1 MSALLIVSLLAVLA
15 LAVFVLRER
24 EPEQVTRSVSFAP
37 DLTAAQMTQLL
48 GTAASLRRGSEIR
61 LDAISEH
68 DRIRFKFTASE
79 RSIAAITSALTGIAP
94 GVRVEE
100 GEPAS
105 SEGMKFRRRLA
116 WRGKHVLLRTD
127 ESDNAA
133 AALLGVLANTDDS
146 DAAQLSVSLRAVG
159 AVRPAL
165 QNGSGQ
171 KPDATLQKKY
181 SGHCM
186 RTSVEIA
193 ASSPQ
198 ALGRVTSQLRAA
210 LGARHGARGR
220 LASYPADGL
229 TGLVHRV
236 FPTLTSSILSPE
248 EIVGIVPWPIGGPTI
263 PGVEYGLA
271 TRLLPPQAPARCE
284 NVRVFGS
291 STWPGKESELLTQTA
306 SGATCHSLLL
316 GPSGSGK
323 SWLLSGLFLG
333 EVAHGRGALLLDMKG
348 DTASDVIERIGPER
362 IDDVVVLEPASGM
375 AVPGLR
381 SFGGDSELTADLWL
395 QVFRGLFPD
404 TFGIRS
410 QRYLRIACRTLAS
423 SDSSATILDLPRVF
437 EDAAYRRSLV
447 SRLDDPLL
455 AREWA
460 AFEQLSE
467 AQQSEHVA
475 SPLTK
480 VSEVISRRSVR
491 AVLGQAAP
499 KMTVARALREGKIVI
514 VSLPPGVLGQPAAQL
529 LGALVVFEAWQ
540 AIMSRQGLPADQRPY
555 VGLYID
561 EPAVLGNLPLPLDTL
576 FETARG
582 MGCGITLAAQSL
594 SQLPKSVARAALTN
608 AATIAAFRP
617 PRADAK
623 LLEGELA
630 ELSADQL
637 QMLPPFTVALRLGLA
652 PGRISAVTTAKTL
665 PLASPTRLAGEARN
679 RSARRYGIPADEVDA
694 QLRKRLDPAS
704 SEPQTDQ
711 KRAVGVVARQP

>member
-1 MSALLIVSLLAVLA
+1 MSALLITFVLAGLA
-15 LAVFVLRER
+15 LAVFLLQER
-24 EPEQVTRSVSFAP
+24 EPEPVTRSVSFAP
-37 DLTAAQMTQLL
+37 DLTAAQMTQML
-48 GTAASLRRGSEIR
+48 GTVASLRAGSAIR
-61 LDAISEH
+61 LAAIGEH
-68 DRIRFKFTASE
+68 GRIRFTLTASE
-79 RSIAAITSALTGIAP
+79 RSIAAISGALTGIAP
-94 GVRVEE
+94 GVRL
-100 GEPAS
+100 
-105 SEGMKFRRRLA
+105 SEGVSTSFEEVRFRRRLA
-116 WRGKHVLLRTD
+116 WRGKHVLLRTH
-127 ESDNAA
+127 ESDQAA
-133 AALLGVLANTDDS
+133 AALLGVLANIEDGDVTELGV
-146 DAAQLSVSLRAVG
+146 ALRAVG
-159 AVRPAL
+159 AHRPAL
-165 QNGSGQ
+165 QNGKGQ
-171 KPDATLQKKY
+171 KPDSALQKKY

-186 RTSVEIA
+186 IAAVEVA

-198 ALGRVTSQLRAA
+198 ALGRVTSQLSAA
-210 LGARHGARGR
+210 LGARHGACGRLVSYSAGR
-220 LASYPADGL
+220 LAQIARS
-229 TGLVHRV
+229 V
-236 FPTLTSSILSPE
+236 FPSFASSILTPE
-248 EIVGIVPWPIGGPTI
+248 EIAGIVPWPVGGPAI
-263 PGVEYGLA
+263 PGVDYGLA
-271 TRLLPPQAPARCE
+271 TRLLPPRVSAQS
-284 NVRVFGS
+284 NDVRVFGS
-291 STWPGKESELLTQTA
+291 STWPGKESELLTQT
-306 SGATCHSLLL
+306 SEGATCHSILL

-323 SWLLSGLFLG
+323 SWLLAGLFLG
-333 EVAHGRGALLLDMKG
+333 EIDRGNGALLLDMKG

-381 SFGGDSELTADLWL
+381 SFGGDSELAADLWL
-395 QVFRGLFPD
+395 QVFRGLYPD

-410 QRYLRIACRTLAS
+410 QRYIRMACRTLAS

-447 SRLDDPLL
+447 SKLDDPLL

-499 KMTVARALREGKIVI
+499 KMTVARALRQGKIVI
-514 VSLPPGVLGQPAAQL
+514 VSLPPGVLGQPSAQL
-529 LGALVVFEAWQ
+529 LGALVMFEAWQ
-540 AIMSRQGLPADQRPY
+540 VIMSRQALPADQRPY
-555 VGLYID
+555 FGLFVD

-630 ELSADQL
+630 GLSADQL

-665 PLASPTRLAGEARN
+665 PLTSPTRLAGEARE
-679 RSARRYGIPADEVDA
+679 RSAQRYGTSADEVDG
-694 QLRKRLDPAS
+694 QLRGRLDPNAADGHAG
-704 SEPQTDQ
+704 EA
-711 KRAVGVVARQP
+711 RAIGVARRQS

>member
-1 MSALLIVSLLAVLA
+1 MSALLIMSLLAVLV
-15 LAVFVLRER
+15 LAVLVLRER

-37 DLTAAQMTQLL
+37 DLTTAQMTGLL
-48 GTAASLRRGSEIR
+48 STAASLRRGSEIR
-61 LDAISEH
+61 FAAISEH
-68 DRIRFKFTASE
+68 GRIRFTLTASQ
-79 RSIAAITSALTGIAP
+79 RSIAAISNALTGIAP
-94 GVRVEE
+94 GVRIDEDE
-100 GEPAS
+100 SAS
-105 SEGMKFRRRLA
+105 SGERKFRRRLA
-116 WRGKHVLLRTD
+116 WRGKHVLLRAD
-127 ESDNAA
+127 ESEHAA
-133 AALLGVLANTDDS
+133 AALLGVLAGMEGSERTE
-146 DAAQLSVSLRAVG
+146 LSVALRVIG
-159 AVRPAL
+159 AGRPAL
-165 QNGSGQ
+165 QSRDGR
-171 KPDATLQKKY
+171 KPDAALQKKY
-181 SGHCM
+181 SGHCVLAA
-186 RTSVEIA
+186 VEIA
-193 ASSPQ
+193 TCSPQ
-198 ALGRVTSQLRAA
+198 ALGRLTSQLHAV

-220 LASYPADGL
+220 LTSFSAGRLSEL
-229 TGLVHRV
+229 FRRV
-236 FPTLTSSILSPE
+236 FPSLASSILSPE
-248 EIVGIVPWPIGGPTI
+248 EIAGIVPWPVGGPTI

-271 TRLLPPQAPARCE
+271 TRLLPPRSSAQAKD
-284 NVRVFGS
+284 VRVFGT
-291 STWPGKESELLTQTA
+291 STWPGKESELLTQTSEA
-306 SGATCHSLLL
+306 ATCHSLLL

-323 SWLLSGLFLG
+323 SWLLAGLFLG
-333 EVAHGRGALLLDMKG
+333 EVAAGRGALLLDMKG

-381 SFGGDSELTADLWL
+381 SFGGDSELAADLWL
-395 QVFRGLFPD
+395 QVFKGLFPD

-410 QRYLRIACRTLAS
+410 QRYLRMACRTLAS

-437 EDAAYRRSLV
+437 EDVAYRRNLV
-447 SRLDDPLL
+447 SKLDDPLL

-499 KMTVARALREGKIVI
+499 KMTVARALREDKIVI

-540 AIMSRQGLPADQRPY
+540 AIMSRQALPADQRPY
-555 VGLYID
+555 FGLYID
-561 EPAVLGNLPLPLDTL
+561 EPAVLGSLPLPIDTL

-630 ELSADQL
+630 GLTADQL
-637 QMLPPFTVALRLGLA
+637 QLLPPFTVALRLGLA

-665 PLASPTRLAGEARN
+665 PLASPTRLAGEARQ
-679 RSARRYGIPADEVDA
+679 RSARRYGVSADDVDA
-694 QLRKRLDPAS
+694 QLRRRLDPTNVES
-704 SEPQTDQ
+704 QTARQ
-711 KRAVGVVARQP
+711 PAVGVAPRQP